1 VTQATRV
8 VVIVARDRPDMF
20 EYLSRGFAG
29 CDGVEVVLDRRIT
42 EPAGE
47 LSDDEARDRRWQ
59 PDVYDELALRG
70 FVIARFP

>member
-1 VTQATRV
+1 MTDATRV
-8 VVIVARDRPDMF
+8 VVIVARDRLDLY

-29 CDGVEVVLDRRIT
+29 VESVEVVLDRRIT
-42 EPAGE
+42 EPAAE
-47 LSDDEARDRRWQ
+47 LSESEVNDRRWQ